1 MAGIPPNTGGS
12 GKSKKKKNEEAG
24 TIFILRGEA
33 AGGFSFRVGEPNFLR
48 RSRVLPCVSLVSI
61 LLRVAVYLLAH
72 ELI

>member
-33 AGGFSFRVGEPNFLR
+33 AGGFSFRVGEPNF
-48 RSRVLPCVSLVSI
+48 
-61 LLRVAVYLLAH
+61 
-72 ELI
+72 

>member
-12 GKSKKKKNEEAG
+12 GKSKKKKMRKLEQFLFYG
-24 TIFILRGEA
+24 GEA
-33 AGGFSFRVGEPNFLR
+33 AGGFSFREGEPNFLR

>member
-1 MAGIPPNTGGS
+1 MAGIPQNTGGS
-12 GKSKKKKNEEAG
+12 GKSKKKKNEDAG